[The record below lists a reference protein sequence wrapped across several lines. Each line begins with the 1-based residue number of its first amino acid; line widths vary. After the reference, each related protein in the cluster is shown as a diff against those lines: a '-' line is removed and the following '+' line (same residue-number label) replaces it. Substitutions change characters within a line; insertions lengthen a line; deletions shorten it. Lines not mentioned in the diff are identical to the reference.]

1 MRLATIALSL
11 VAAAVAAAM
20 PANEVM
26 AESADYPGCVVSFAG
41 VAPDTSD
48 LGSWRVNSG
57 TPSRRS
63 QLPCYLHRQLRNRL
77 LLAMHWYRG

>member
-26 AESADYPGCVVSFAG
+26 VELADYPGCVVSFAG

-48 LGSWRVNSG
+48 LGLWRVNLGS
-57 TPSRRS
+57 PSRRP
-63 QLPCYLHRQLRNRL
+63 QLPCYLHRQLRNKL
-77 LLAMHWYRG
+77 LLAMPRSRG